1 MSRKGILFL
10 PQEKLCEIEGA
21 ENVLEVALRNDLD
34 IGHSCGGMGSCT
46 TCRVIVESSGVSLPP
61 RNELEADIA
70 SMRGFSDQER
80 LSCQLPPFDGL
91 VVRIP
96 DTLDPDSPT

>member
-1 MSRKGILFL
+1 MGRKGILFL

-21 ENVLEVALRNDLD
+21 ENVLEVALRNNLD

-46 TCRVIVESSGVSLPP
+46 TCRVIVERADGPLPP
-61 RNELEADIA
+61 RNELEEDIS

-80 LSCQLPPFDGL
+80 LSCQLPPLDGL
-91 VVRIP
+91 VIRIP
-96 DTLDPDSPT
+96 DTLD